1 MKPFIKQVV
10 ISREA
15 FPVFYRDCD
24 EKSPKNNSHYKMNWL
39 ITNILRFF
47 TSIAIGVGITVTSG
61 FCKSQHV
68 SIFTTILLFSLSS
81 LIAQTNQNNN
91 ILSISD
97 NYRLYPS
104 DVTQTEVFI
113 VKSPVDDNVLFSS
126 CNTLT
131 FIPFFVS
138 EGIFVSEDGG
148 ASWEGNDTCTGEPIL
163 FHGGDPGIAIDKDGR
178 FIITRLGRSPFVGLY
193 SHYSTDNG
201 QTWSAQSVISNDD
214 LERASVTTDAISS
227 STNYGRTYAA
237 WVKFASPFP
246 MMVSHTDDGATSW
259 STPQQINSPANRS
272 AGGDITVGPDG
283 STFLCW
289 AGVTEISPFKEIYV
303 GFASS
308 ADGGSNWSVT
318 ENAFEVNGITGLLSD
333 KGNIRVNGL
342 PGIAVDNSGG
352 ERNGWIYIVTG
363 QKDLAPAGSDP
374 DIILNRSTDG
384 GVTWSS
390 AIRVNQD
397 ALNNG
402 KTQYFPTV
410 HVDRFGAVDIIFY
423 DDRNTTSDSTGV
435 LLARSLDGGDTWKEF
450 EISDHNYKPTPIG
463 GLGQGYQG
471 DNIDITSTQSKL
483 WPVWMDNSTGNYQ
496 IWTAPIDFSS
506 LGGIEE
512 EANSSFSIELKQN
525 FPNPFKTITTIGY
538 NVPDNGLVSLKVFN
552 AMGAEIAILVN
563 EKQLSGYH
571 EVIYVPD
578 RSLTENGIFFY
589 RLEANGMIETKSM
602 ILLH

>member
-1 MKPFIKQVV
+1 MKPFIKLVI

-24 EKSPKNNSHYKMNWL
+24 EKSPNNNPHYKMDWL

-47 TSIAIGVGITVTSG
+47 TSIAIGVRMTVTSG
-61 FCKSQHV
+61 FYKSQHV
-68 SIFTTILLFSLSS
+68 SIFTTILLFSLSTI
-81 LIAQTNQNNN
+81 IAQTNQNNN